1 MKAILFL
8 LFLVDATLLFGQSF
22 VVNTT
27 RFVGCGGCNVTVLR
41 SIATNDGGV
50 LFVGNTDCYSGG
62 GDIPPS
68 MHDTTG
74 SLDGN
79 VVIGKLDT
87 NMNVSWVRVYGGN
100 QYDGAVSAVQTADG
114 GYAVLAYTYSVNG
127 DVSGNHA
134 WKTADLWLIR
144 TDANG
149 YLLWQKCYGS
159 AYDEHAI
166 SIALAPDNGFILM
179 GDSYGMGGD
188 VPAHYTGSPFDP
200 DWFVVKTDSDGN
212 IQWTKTIGGSAEEYY
227 RGAVLAADGGYYVI
241 GSSISADHDCTDN
254 SWHPTTGTGQDYYVF
269 RLDAVGNIAWGKS
282 YGGSA
287 FDIVYDAI
295 WDSRDNSIV
304 INGLSYSDDY
314 LVTDNKGGA
323 DMLVLKID
331 KDGNIKWHASVG
343 ADKNEYGTGVCISPT
358 GYVAYGYTWPD
369 SKSWYDN
376 WVASIESDGSVSANK
391 IFGGDGTEH
400 SCSIFPFKQGY
411 AATGFSNS
419 FSFTEGS
426 NVGHPA
432 LLSANFYLSYI
443 LYDPT
448 SVENLT
454 SSLNSINAFPN
465 PCNGRLFVETPE
477 GENGTLTITNA
488 VSKLMYLDVRR
499 GNAKNLPITTEK
511 WPQGLYIVTW
521 TNEDGN
527 RLSRKLLVI

>member
-254 SWHPTTGTGQDYYVF
+254 SWHPAAGTGQDYYVF
-269 RLDAVGNIAWGKS
+269 RLDAAGNIVWGKS

-295 WDSRDNSIV
+295 WDGRDNSIV

-314 LVTDNKGGA
+314 LVNDNKGGA

-343 ADKNEYGTGVCISPT
+343 ADKNEYGTGVCASST

-369 SKSWYDN
+369 SKGTYDN
-376 WVASIESDGSVSANK
+376 WIAGLDINGGIQVNK
-391 IFGGDGTEH
+391 IFGGDKTDNAN
-400 SCSIFPFKQGY
+400 SVVPFKNAY
-411 AATGFSNS
+411 AATGVSS
-419 FSFTEGS
+419 SVGFTEGTNIGYLPS
-426 NVGHPA
+426 PGATVYISYLDYWELQANN
-432 LLSANFYLSYI
+432 LSEFNEHLGVFPTPSYGAAKI
-443 LYDPT
+443 TLPG
-448 SVENLT
+448 SAGV
-454 SSLNSINAFPN
+454 
-465 PCNGRLFVETPE
+465 
-477 GENGTLTITNA
+477 LTITDNLGRNIYNEGT
-488 VSKLMYLDVRR
+488 K
-499 GNAKNLPITTEK
+499 KNELFRDIATDQ

-521 TNEDGN
+521 TNEDGR
-527 RLSRKLLVI
+527 RLSRKLINY